1 MNLFENVD
9 FPTEQIIGPL
19 VVLIITMVIAA
30 SVYKILLGKILP
42 PKVFDFFF
50 GPVCLFGFYLWAI
63 PMQMGFYDVFKNYFN

>member
-19 VVLIITMVIAA
+19 IVLIITMVIVA

-42 PKVFDFFF
+42 PKVFNFLL
-50 GPVCLFGFYLWAI
+50 GPVCLFGCYLWAY
-63 PMQMGFYDVFKNYFN
+63 PMHLGFHELFN